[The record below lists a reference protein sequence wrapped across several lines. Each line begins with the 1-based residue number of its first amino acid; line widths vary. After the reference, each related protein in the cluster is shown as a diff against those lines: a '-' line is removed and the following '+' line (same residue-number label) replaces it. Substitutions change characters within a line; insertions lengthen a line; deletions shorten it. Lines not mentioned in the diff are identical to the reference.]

1 MVNQFFIKIGNRH
14 SKYSTRQES
23 DKGGITLTREEFEA
37 LVNDKVSLTAY
48 SEARFCLEL
57 LTEMFPDWEAL
68 ARYYWLNGQEG
79 IRKLYQVAVR
89 VYSLQNEK
97 ERLSHLADTL
107 RESLVLCHDWRLPER
122 DESQKVGKESVAV

>member
-1 MVNQFFIKIGNRH
+1 M
-14 SKYSTRQES
+14 
-23 DKGGITLTREEFEA
+23 TREEFEA

-57 LTEMFPDWEAL
+57 LTEMFPDWDAL
-68 ARYYWLNGQEG
+68 ARYYCLNGQEG

-107 RESLVLCHDWRLPER
+107 RESLVLCHDWRLPEQN
-122 DESQKVGKESVAV
+122 ESQKAGKEPVAV